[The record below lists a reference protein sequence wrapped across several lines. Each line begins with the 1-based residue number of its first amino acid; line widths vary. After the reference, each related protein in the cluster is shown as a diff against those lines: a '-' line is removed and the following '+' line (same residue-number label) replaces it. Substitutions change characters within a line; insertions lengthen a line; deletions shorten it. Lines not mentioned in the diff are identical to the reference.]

1 MRRVPLFLSIQAV
14 ISVDKYC
21 LSVLSSFCL
30 LHRFDQVASGLR
42 PCKGSRVLQ
51 RLRSS
56 TNYNR
61 CRPQRGKF
69 GNYKDP
75 CRCPGYLYVPAEEER
90 YRETRWIPFTSKF
103 LNSEDPETAA
113 YLHTRGDNIFNDTDV
128 PRTFFKG
135 SNIPIEWMKLAVKE
149 NRRRQEAMAH
159 IKNATSEDYHRMRN
173 DGEFGWLRGRRVVPF
188 GDSVDRR
195 AARYVCHEFSHD
207 MVFPKLHETE
217 QWPMGVCHI
226 PAFNLT
232 HSLPFNQLEVL
243 PTGPTGSGT
252 GRCESSPWSDAG
264 KNSGSYM
271 SEISGTQRQTR
282 SDPLAEWSLG
292 STRISSRRT
301 EAPRRPECH
310 PEWRI

>member
-1 MRRVPLFLSIQAV
+1 MIF
-14 ISVDKYC
+14 VDKYC

-51 RLRSS
+51 RVSTKMDTWHQMLLTTRNGQLRSS

-61 CRPQRGKF
+61 CRPQRGKL
-69 GNYKDP
+69 GNCKDP
-75 CRCPGYLYVPAEEER
+75 CRRPGYLYVPAEEER
-90 YRETRWIPFTSKF
+90 YRETRWMPFTSKF

-113 YLHTRGDNIFNDTDV
+113 YLHTTGDHIFNDTDV

-195 AARYVCHEFSHD
+195 AARYVCHEFGHD

-232 HSLPFNQLEVL
+232 H
-243 PTGPTGSGT
+243 
-252 GRCESSPWSDAG
+252 
-264 KNSGSYM
+264 
-271 SEISGTQRQTR
+271 
-282 SDPLAEWSLG
+282 
-292 STRISSRRT
+292 
-301 EAPRRPECH
+301 
-310 PEWRI
+310 